1 MKSLTTLIEG
11 AEITPEHLAKNP
23 PKFIPPEHHELWSHL
38 VLKKQHRT
46 YGSAVAHFKHHTKKW
61 GYALTLLTMSVID
74 EYDPLNENWVDGYWK
89 GSTKDGY
96 PSSYFNADGHMSYP
110 WQKDI
115 PKPRINHIDTILSYG
130 YKRVDDSFS
139 KFKHPVT
146 GYTLERGHG
155 NEYHHNAL
163 GRVDSVHIDNLDSH
177 LSKFHSKNESNDDDS
192 AEDAEGKDGD
202 NDGESSAEIGNSEDK
217 GFDNKFNKRYK
228 GRAFGHAL
236 RVHRSKEEE
245 SMSSVIERAKQILG
259 LSNGMSEAFSKM
271 PGGGVHLPATV
282 NARHH
287 KTSVW
292 SDEFPGIKPDSDW
305 SSRTE
310 IPTGKVTYTKHQ
322 HPLVNTLLG
331 HNVGEDTPWVKMPK
345 LDYSYLHSTSDSYK
359 GINKGVALAVSRRDP
374 SHRVLLN
381 HDRTVDLHHLTG
393 NDSKKLQIPDG
404 VGRNEGAGYRSIY
417 SPVHVNKVLTHHFGH
432 SDFDFYKPDYSKSK
446 RQHSYRDIEQKAAD
460 LKKHQTGRIQPS
472 VTVGDKFLST
482 VHSNRH
488 NEIRDNIHAHVNDV
502 MGHINHMLSGGT
514 PQHGE
519 YGRHPAIEKL
529 RNSLNALEDMH
540 DEIRKTHYKGW
551 RGDTGREPM
560 TVDQLLRTRKK
571 ATQAATG
578 SDRY

>member
-46 YGSAVAHFKHHTKKW
+46 YGSAVSHFKHHTKKW

-74 EYDPLNENWVDGYWK
+74 EYDPLIE
-89 GSTKDGY
+89 
-96 PSSYFNADGHMSYP
+96 
-110 WQKDI
+110 
-115 PKPRINHIDTILSYG
+115 
-130 YKRVDDSFS
+130 DSD
-139 KFKHPVT
+139 
-146 GYTLERGHG
+146 E
-155 NEYHHNAL
+155 
-163 GRVDSVHIDNLDSH
+163 
-177 LSKFHSKNESNDDDS
+177 ES
-192 AEDAEGKDGD
+192 DASEGEKDGD
-202 NDGESSAEIGNSEDK
+202 NDGKSSAEVEGT
-217 GFDNKFNKRYK
+217 GFNNKFNKRFTS
-228 GRAFGHAL
+228 RAFGHAL
-236 RVHRSKEEE
+236 RAHRRLDNKEE
-245 SMSSVIERAKQILG
+245 SMSNVIDRAKQVLG
-259 LSNGMSEAFSKM
+259 LDKGVKEAFSKM
-271 PGGGVHLPATV
+271 PGGGLHLPATV
-282 NARHH
+282 KDRHH
-287 KTSVW
+287 TTSIW
-292 SDEFPGIKPDSDW
+292 DDEFPGIKTNSDW
-305 SSRTE
+305 SSRVE

-322 HPLVNTLLG
+322 HHLVNTLLG
-331 HNVGEDTPWVKMPK
+331 HGVGEDTPWEKMPK
-345 LDYSYLHSTSDSYK
+345 LDYSYLHSTTAAYK
-359 GINKGVALAVSRRDP
+359 DTNKGVALAVSRRDP

-381 HDRTVDLHHLTG
+381 HDSTVNLHHLKG
-393 NDSKKLQIPDG
+393 DSAEKLQVPDG
-404 VGRNEGAGYRSIY
+404 VGRSTHGNNREIY
-417 SPVHVNKVLTHHFGH
+417 SPVHVNKVLQHHFGH

-446 RQHSYRDIEQKAAD
+446 GQKSGREIYNKAAD
-460 LKKHQTGRIQPS
+460 LQKHQTGRIQPS
-472 VTVGDKFLST
+472 ATVGDKFLST

>member
-23 PKFIPPEHHELWSHL
+23 PKFIDKAHHELWSHL

-46 YGSAVAHFKHHTKKW
+46 YGAAVSHFKHHTKKW
-61 GYALTLLTMSVID
+61 GYALTLLTMSMID
-74 EYDPLNENWVDGYWK
+74 KYDPLNESKSDG
-89 GSTKDGY
+89 
-96 PSSYFNADGHMSYP
+96 
-110 WQKDI
+110 
-115 PKPRINHIDTILSYG
+115 
-130 YKRVDDSFS
+130 
-139 KFKHPVT
+139 
-146 GYTLERGHG
+146 
-155 NEYHHNAL
+155 
-163 GRVDSVHIDNLDSH
+163 
-177 LSKFHSKNESNDDDS
+177 ES
-192 AEDAEGKDGD
+192 DASEGEKDGD
-202 NDGESSAEIGNSEDK
+202 NDGKSSAEVDDT
-217 GFDNKFNKRYK
+217 GFDNKFTKRYNT
-228 GRAFGHAL
+228 RAFGHAL
-236 RVHRSKEEE
+236 RTHRQVDKEEE
-245 SMSSVIERAKQILG
+245 SMSNVIQRAKRILG
-259 LSNGMSEAFSKM
+259 LSDGMTEAFSKM
-271 PGGGVHLPATV
+271 PGGGLHLPATV
-282 NARHH
+282 RAYHH
-287 KTSVW
+287 TNTVR
-292 SDEFPGIKPDSDW
+292 DFPGVKPNHDW
-305 SSRTE
+305 SSSAD
-310 IPTGKVTYTKHQ
+310 IPTGKVDYSKHQ
-322 HPLVNTLLG
+322 HHLVHTMLG
-331 HNVGEDTPWVKMPK
+331 HGVGEDTPWVKMPK
-345 LDYSYLHSTSDSYK
+345 LDYSYLHSTTDSGYK
-359 GINKGVALAVSRRDP
+359 SSNKGVALAVSRRDP

-381 HDRTVDLHHLTG
+381 HDSTVDLHHLKDG
-393 NDSKKLQIPDG
+393 GAEKLQVPDG
-404 VGRNEGAGYRSIY
+404 VGRSVHGINREIY
-417 SPVHVNKVLTHHFGH
+417 SPIHVNKVLQHHFGH
-432 SDFDFYKPDYSKSK
+432 TDFDFYKPDYSKSK
-446 RQHSYRDIEQKAAD
+446 RQHSPRDIEQKAAD

>member
-1 MKSLTTLIEG
+1 
-11 AEITPEHLAKNP
+11 
-23 PKFIPPEHHELWSHL
+23 
-38 VLKKQHRT
+38 
-46 YGSAVAHFKHHTKKW
+46 
-61 GYALTLLTMSVID
+61 MSVID
-74 EYDPLNENWVDGYWK
+74 EYDPLNESYIDSLRNLLAGHGYVQN
-89 GSTKDGY
+89 STKLDHPEVEFY
-96 PSSYFNADGHMSYP
+96 
-110 WQKDI
+110 
-115 PKPRINHIDTILSYG
+115 
-130 YKRVDDSFS
+130 
-139 KFKHPVT
+139 KHPKHDHEVMLHT
-146 GYTLERGHG
+146 PTSNWSFTAGYNQGSLDDGGSDFDSLE
-155 NEYHHNAL
+155 
-163 GRVDSVHIDNLDSH
+163 SH
-177 LSKFHSKNESNDDDS
+177 LHKVHSKKESNDDDS

-271 PGGGVHLPATV
+271 PGGGIHLPVNVSAHHHTTDMYGSDVLPGVHTV
-282 NARHH
+282 SN
-287 KTSVW
+287 
-292 SDEFPGIKPDSDW
+292 W
-305 SSRTE
+305 SSRAE

-322 HPLVNTLLG
+322 HPLVSILVNH

-345 LDYSYLHSTSDSYK
+345 LDYSYLHSTTASYK
-359 GINKGVALAVSRRDP
+359 GVNKGVALAVSRRDP

-381 HDRTVDLHHLTG
+381 HDSTVDLHHLKDG
-393 NDSKKLQIPDG
+393 GAERLNPPVG
-404 VGRNEGAGYRSIY
+404 VGRNEGSYRTIY
-417 SPVHVNKVLTHHFGH
+417 SPIHVNKTLQHHFGH

-446 RQHSYRDIEQKAAD
+446 P
-460 LKKHQTGRIQPS
+460 HQSNKQIQNKSKELNTIRTGRIQPS

-519 YGRHPAIEKL
+519 YGRHPSLEKL

-551 RGDTGREPM
+551 RGDSGRDPM

>member
-1 MKSLTTLIEG
+1 
-11 AEITPEHLAKNP
+11 
-23 PKFIPPEHHELWSHL
+23 
-38 VLKKQHRT
+38 
-46 YGSAVAHFKHHTKKW
+46 
-61 GYALTLLTMSVID
+61 MSVID
-74 EYDPLNENWVDGYWK
+74 EYKPLNEMPEGDSDYEKNMIKHHAETHGYRSDDN
-89 GSTKDGY
+89 GATY
-96 PSSYFNADGHMSYP
+96 HHRDGHYIEP
-110 WQKDI
+110 
-115 PKPRINHIDTILSYG
+115 NHPNGIVHVIGTTSGRHDAGHT
-130 YKRVDDSFS
+130 
-139 KFKHPVT
+139 
-146 GYTLERGHG
+146 YTLKSHEELRDHLMDTHG
-155 NEYHHNAL
+155 PRF
-163 GRVDSVHIDNLDSH
+163 G
-177 LSKFHSKNESNDDDS
+177 ESNDDDS

-217 GFDNKFNKRYK
+217 GFDNNFKKRYK

-259 LSNGMSEAFSKM
+259 LGNGMSEAFSKM
-271 PGGGVHLPATV
+271 PGGGIHLPARV
-282 NARHH
+282 DARHH

-359 GINKGVALAVSRRDP
+359 GVNKGVALAVSRRDP

-381 HDRTVDLHHLTG
+381 HDSTVDLHHLKDG
-393 NDSKKLQIPDG
+393 GAERLNPPVG
-404 VGRNEGAGYRSIY
+404 VGRNEGSYRTIY
-417 SPVHVNKVLTHHFGH
+417 SPIHVNKTLQHHFGH

-446 RQHSYRDIEQKAAD
+446 P
-460 LKKHQTGRIQPS
+460 HQSNKQIQNKSKELDTIRTGRIQPS
-472 VTVGDKFLST
+472 ADVGDKFLSN

-488 NEIRDNIHAHVNDV
+488 NEIRDNIHTHVNDV
-502 MGHINHMLSGGT
+502 MSHINHMLSGGT

-540 DEIRKTHYKGW
+540 DEIRKTHYRGYFGDKKG
-551 RGDTGREPM
+551 RDPM
-560 TVDQLLRTRKK
+560 TIDQLLRTRKK